1 MLKRFLSCASVMLLI
16 VVTSQAKEWRGIV
29 PLHST
34 RADVERLI
42 GKPNANYGRHDF
54 ENEQAEILYSRAP
67 CTEGLEGMW
76 NVPRDTV
83 IQISVSPKN
92 LRLSDL
98 PVDLSQHER
107 VKDPHVQ
114 VHTIYMNKEEGI
126 TYHVFEGGGKDD
138 GKILKIYYEPAAKDR
153 HLRCPDS
160 TPQVTKAGCS
170 RTKQANSNLP
180 LGDPCPTIEIVGP
193 TGDLCRRQRVSLTA
207 NLGGID
213 PRFKPTFKWSVSA
226 GTIISGQ
233 NTSSIEVDTI
243 NVDGKS
249 LTVTLKVGG
258 VIPEGCPKVETYT
271 TECSKH

>member
-1 MLKRFLSCASVMLLI
+1 MLLM

-34 RADVERLI
+34 RADVEQLL
-42 GKPNANYGRHDF
+42 GKPNAKYNRYDF

-83 IQISVSPKN
+83 IQISVRPKN

-98 PVDLSQHER
+98 RLNLSKYEI
-107 VKDPHVQ
+107 VKDPLQ
-114 VHTIYMNKEEGI
+114 ARTYYMNAEEGI
-126 TYHVFEGGGKDD
+126 RYNVFEGDREDD
-138 GKILKIYYEPAAKDR
+138 SQVLEVYYEPTAKDR

-170 RTKQANSNLP
+170 RTKQANSSLP

-193 TGDLCRRQRVSLTA
+193 TGGLCRRQRVSLTA

-233 NTSSIEVDTI
+233 STSSIEVDTI

>member
-1 MLKRFLSCASVMLLI
+1 MTIIKLLLLCVSVMLP
-16 VVTSQAKEWRGIV
+16 TTAQSQAKGWRGIV

-42 GKPNANYGRHDF
+42 GKPNFKYDLYDF
-54 ENEQAEILYSRAP
+54 EKERVSILYSSDP
-67 CTEGLEGMW
+67 CTEGLQGGW

-83 IQISVSPKN
+83 IQISVAPKEKV
-92 LRLSDL
+92 RLPDL
-98 PVDLSQHER
+98 QIDLSKYEKA
-107 VKDPHVQ
+107 KDPLMQ
-114 VHTIYMNKEEGI
+114 VHTYYTNKEEG
-126 TYHVFEGGGKDD
+126 TRYVVFEGGGEDG
-138 GKILKIYYEPAAKDR
+138 GKILNTYYEPAAEDR

-160 TPQVTKAGCS
+160 TPQVTKADCS
-170 RTKQANSNLP
+170 RTKQALP

-193 TGDLCRRQRVSLTA
+193 SGDLCRRQRVSLTA
-207 NLGGID
+207 NLGGIA

-226 GTIISGQ
+226 GTILSGQ
-233 NTSSIEVDTI
+233 STSSIEVDTI
-243 NVDGKS
+243 DVGGKS